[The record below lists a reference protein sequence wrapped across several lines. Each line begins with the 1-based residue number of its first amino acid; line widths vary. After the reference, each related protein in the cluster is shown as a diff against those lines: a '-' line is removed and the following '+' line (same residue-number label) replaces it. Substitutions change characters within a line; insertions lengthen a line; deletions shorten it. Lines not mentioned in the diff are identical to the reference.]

1 MRTCYWLFFNFMRCS
16 HCDFWFLFFLAFF
29 PFLRNLS
36 IFPLSRVFAD
46 VLLYCHSQIT
56 RLVFISSVSIH
67 LLILDQFDFLN
78 EWLAAFSYF
87 SSSQLISVLFC
98 FLFFFFSFFLFL
110 RLFEAA
116 SHLLNSVIGDATERV
131 IGVLSRLFKLQVR
144 TCNTFVWSLY
154 TSREEINKT
163 RNFLIFLI

>member
-1 MRTCYWLFFNFMRCS
+1 MRCS
-16 HCDFWFLFFLAFF
+16 HCDFLFLFILAFF

-36 IFPLSRVFAD
+36 MFPLSRILAD

-78 EWLAAFSYF
+78 KQLAAYSYS

-144 TCNTFVWSLY
+144 TCNTFV
-154 TSREEINKT
+154 
-163 RNFLIFLI
+163 